1 MTIQTM
7 TLEEEFQCDLTDAV
21 YGFQIDTNELMVK
34 FCDTFGK
41 SLEDAK
47 EYIVDH
53 PGILQTFVD
62 HNYA

>member
-1 MTIQTM
+1 MTIEMM
-7 TLEEEFQCDLTDAV
+7 TLEEEFQCDLTDAID
-21 YGFQIDTNELMVK
+21 GFEIDAEELMVK
-34 FCDTFGK
+34 FCDAFGK
-41 SLEDAK
+41 SLDKAK